1 MKTLPTEDDF
11 DPWGGDLD
19 AQGAWRNFGGLTL
32 DAATKKFS
40 EKAECYQEDFMFM
53 GSRAFSFY
61 FPVLESYLINS
72 PVEYEG
78 WDRCAWILAH
88 AIKIQ
93 LQSET
98 RSVVLHLVPR
108 IRSLI
113 QFVHRNITRFD
124 DDAAEQSRIL
134 LAWSELDEVVRQYE

>member
-1 MKTLPTEDDF
+1 MTTLPTEVDF

-19 AQGAWRNFGGLTL
+19 AQWAWKNFGGLTL
-32 DAATKKFS
+32 DAAKEKFS
-40 EKAECYQEDFMFM
+40 QKPECYHEDFMSM

-61 FPVLESYLINS
+61 FPVIETHILDASID
-72 PVEYEG
+72 YEG

-88 AIKIQ
+88 AIKSQ
-93 LQSET
+93 FQRET

-108 IRSLI
+108 IRNLI
-113 QFVHRNITRFD
+113 QFVRQNIARFD

-134 LAWSELDEVVRQYE
+134 LAWAELDEVVRQFE

>member
-1 MKTLPTEDDF
+1 MTSLPTEDDF

-19 AQGAWRNFGGLTL
+19 AQWAWRNFGGLTL
-32 DAATKKFS
+32 DAAMKKFP
-40 EKAECYQEDFMFM
+40 EKAECYQEDFMSM

-61 FPVLESYLINS
+61 FPVIESYLIDT

-88 AIKIQ
+88 AIKNQ
-93 LQSET
+93 LQRET

-108 IRSLI
+108 IRNLI
-113 QFVHRNITRFD
+113 QFVRQNIARFD

-134 LAWSELDEVVRQYE
+134 LAWAELDEVVSQYE